1 MALTE
6 ADGLLSQKGQQ
17 VGLEPAIIS
26 DLLTAGWT
34 ADSFAHVVS
43 SPDGFETIWS
53 ELFPLQD
60 LSLLQKSGIRALWSK
75 LREPQVVASEASGSK
90 SESQSLPDNSWSN
103 VFPPKLSSS
112 VISNLK
118 QSFLASYPSEVL
130 TNETCPSTRLLSL
143 VYHHVQKKDIR
154 WIPWKYR
161 LSISKADDQAIQ
173 RAPKIARAENLQ
185 LHQLLL
191 DEPPSVEISNQSMGL
206 NTIRMMFE
214 LHNYAWALAGG
225 AHLHRLRAFS
235 LRFMSLLTQRLD
247 AESGLRPPSILEAQS
262 ADKHLWHL
270 IQELCVDQGWS
281 LNDALHEFTVQRSD
295 MAALLQPRL
304 KMPKAPPV
312 VHYGDYKGSKGG
324 GKGSKGSKGTKGGS
338 KGDHKGPR
346 WIAEAWIKG
355 QRKPIC
361 MRFQNNNCNLGSN
374 CKFAHICAMPKSNG
388 EACGGDHS
396 ARDHDKTPH

>member
-1 MALTE
+1 MLAAVFKPSRHLVFLTE
-6 ADGLLSQKGQQ
+6 TSSKPHNKKRIKE
-17 VGLEPAIIS
+17 VS
-26 DLLTAGWT
+26 HYF
-34 ADSFAHVVS
+34 FATKM
-43 SPDGFETIWS
+43 P
-53 ELFPLQD
+53 
-60 LSLLQKSGIRALWSK
+60 
-75 LREPQVVASEASGSK
+75 
-90 SESQSLPDNSWSN
+90 
-103 VFPPKLSSS
+103 
-112 VISNLK
+112 
-118 QSFLASYPSEVL
+118 
-130 TNETCPSTRLLSL
+130 
-143 VYHHVQKKDIR
+143 
-154 WIPWKYR
+154 
-161 LSISKADDQAIQ
+161 
-173 RAPKIARAENLQ
+173 
-185 LHQLLL
+185 
-191 DEPPSVEISNQSMGL
+191 
-206 NTIRMMFE
+206 
-214 LHNYAWALAGG
+214 
-225 AHLHRLRAFS
+225 S

-312 VHYGDYKGSKGG
+312 VHYGDHKGSKGG

-361 MRFQNNNCNLGSN
+361 MRFQNNNCNLVSN

-396 ARDHDKTPH
+396 ARDHDKLLTDQRSLTTVSHQQFNFLPIRMDFQLAFHHWMVHLSMERTLFQRTLTHCM